1 MIANDPIRLAVII
14 GSNREG
20 RFGDIVGRWFVGQA
34 ELRDDMLVDVID
46 LLDVNLPTR
55 LSPQGSPAVR
65 EYIARLDRADAF
77 VIVTPEYNRY
87 PASLKQ
93 AIDVA
98 YVEWRAKRSAS
109 CPTVEWRV
117 VFAVEQLRQVF
128 AELHTLTVRD
138 TVSFHNVWPLF
149 DESTGEPHDPSS
161 CNSAAAVM
169 LDQLA
174 WWATGLRTVR
184 NSATTMAHNREAFR
198 RLYEE
203 AVSKGD
209 LDVIDE
215 VVRPDVVH
223 HTDYDAQGP
232 GAKGLK
238 ETTAM
243 LRRAFEDFTMTA
255 KDVIAEGDK
264 VAARFAV
271 SGVHTGEL
279 DRTPPS
285 GEPFE
290 FEEIVIVRFS
300 DGQIAEIWSHSEPLP
315 FGQLQP

>member
-1 MIANDPIRLAVII
+1 VISNDPIHLAVII

-34 ELRDDMLVDVID
+34 ELRDDLLVDVID

-65 EYIARLDRADAF
+65 EYIAHLDRADAF
-77 VIVTPEYNRY
+77 VIVTPEYNHGY

-98 YVEWRAKRSAS
+98 YAEWRAKPVGFVSYGGMAGGLR
-109 CPTVEWRV
+109 
-117 VFAVEQLRQVF
+117 AVEQLRQVF
-128 AELHTLTVRD
+128 AELHTMTVRD

-174 WWATGLRTVR
+174 WWAMALRTVR
-184 NSATTMAHNREAFR
+184 KSTTTMAHNREAFR

-223 HTDYDAQGP
+223 HTEYDAQGP
-232 GAKGLK
+232 GAQGLK

-264 VAARFAV
+264 VVGRFAV
-271 SGVHTGEL
+271 SGVHTREL
-279 DRTPPS
+279 DGMPPS

-290 FEEIVIVRFS
+290 FEEIMIVRFA
-300 DGQIAEIWSHSEPLP
+300 GGRIAEIWNHSEPLP
-315 FGQLQP
+315 FG